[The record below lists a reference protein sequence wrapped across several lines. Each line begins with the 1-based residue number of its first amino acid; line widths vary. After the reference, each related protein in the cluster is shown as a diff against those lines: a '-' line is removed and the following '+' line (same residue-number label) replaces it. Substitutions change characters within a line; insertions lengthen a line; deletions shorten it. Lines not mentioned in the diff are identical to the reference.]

1 MPTTL
6 TGPDVRAWPS
16 LSRAARAL
24 GVNKSTLSRRDDL
37 HGERLGQQEIR
48 LSPATVMR
56 LAREYRR
63 RVVDEV
69 AFDLVEYAREQAQ
82 DQTEAVEAE
91 IDAYLAGWLAATYPP
106 TSIGRSS
113 EPRWGRRSGASSAWT
128 RQLLDLGDVLYQRP
142 PHPRTPERVTSRKVV
157 PETTISERRSGA
169 TMASERYD
177 AGDGSACLS
186 H

>member
-24 GVNKSTLSRRDDL
+24 GVDKSTLSRRDDL
-37 HGERLGQQEIR
+37 HGERVGQQEIR

-69 AFDLVEYAREQAQ
+69 AFALVEYAREHAE
-82 DQTEAVEAE
+82 DQLDAVEAE
-91 IDAYLAGWLAATYPP
+91 IDAYLAGHPSTPPDVAELLELARRPLPVDPYRQGEGAPIGAKGRGGPESIELFGLVDRGTAGSESELAAPAKVGP
-106 TSIGRSS
+106 KLVEAGLQHWHARSTD
-113 EPRWGRRSGASSAWT
+113 RCG
-128 RQLLDLGDVLYQRP
+128 
-142 PHPRTPERVTSRKVV
+142 
-157 PETTISERRSGA
+157 
-169 TMASERYD
+169 
-177 AGDGSACLS
+177 
-186 H
+186 

>member
-24 GVNKSTLSRRDDL
+24 GVDKSTLSRRDDL
-37 HGERLGQQEIR
+37 HGERVGQQEIR

-91 IDAYLAGWLAATYPP
+91 IDAYLAGHPSSPP
-106 TSIGRSS
+106 DVV
-113 EPRWGRRSGASSAWT
+113 
-128 RQLLDLGDVLYQRP
+128 QLLELARRHLPADLYRQI
-142 PHPRTPERVTSRKVV
+142 EQ
-157 PETTISERRSGA
+157 A
-169 TMASERYD
+169 TMGRDDPDVIGLGVSGPADEGEAD
-177 AGDGSACLS
+177 
-186 H
+186 

>member
-24 GVNKSTLSRRDDL
+24 GVDKSTLSRRDDL
-37 HGERLGQQEIR
+37 HGERVGQQEIR

-82 DQTEAVEAE
+82 DQTA
-91 IDAYLAGWLAATYPP
+91 
-106 TSIGRSS
+106 
-113 EPRWGRRSGASSAWT
+113 GRRGRDRCLPGGSPLDPSGC
-128 RQLLDLGDVLYQRP
+128 RP
-142 PHPRTPERVTSRKVV
+142 TP
-157 PETTISERRSGA
+157 
-169 TMASERYD
+169 
-177 AGDGSACLS
+177 
-186 H
+186 